1 MNYAELVQKHGSIAR
16 AAKALKI
23 SPSTFRDRMR
33 GGRAGL
39 RARRQGKPASTPAA
53 APKAYSLDDFRTQF
67 DKSTIVPNKIRAA
80 LSALGDGWLY
90 EVEFAQ
96 HAGVSLNDL
105 GRFRDAFAS
114 HQIVARAPGRSERRI
129 WVGSKK
135 VADRMREML

>member
-16 AAKALKI
+16 AAKAAKL
-23 SPSTFRDRMR
+23 SPSTFRDRLR

-39 RARRQGKPASTPAA
+39 RETRQGKPSSAGAPAA
-53 APKAYSLDDFRTQF
+53 KAYSLADFKAQF

-105 GRFRDAFAS
+105 GRFRDAFAA
-114 HQIVARAPGRSERRI
+114 HQLVARAQGRSERRI

-135 VADRMREML
+135 VADRMRDML